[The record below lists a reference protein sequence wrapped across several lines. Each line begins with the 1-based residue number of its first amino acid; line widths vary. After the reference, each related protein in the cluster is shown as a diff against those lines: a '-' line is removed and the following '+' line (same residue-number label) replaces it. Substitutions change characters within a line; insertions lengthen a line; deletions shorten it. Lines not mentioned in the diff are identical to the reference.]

1 LTHGVDRLEDVQIA
15 GLRGG
20 WYRSDLPK
28 RVSRGNWDGEFCGD
42 VVPKCVSWGSRE
54 GRFIDD
60 VDVDVIVNVIG
71 GSRH

>member
-1 LTHGVDRLEDVQIA
+1 LAHGVDRLEDVQIA

-20 WYRSDLPK
+20 WCRSDLPK
-28 RVSRGNWDGEFCGD
+28 HVSWGNRDGEVCGD
-42 VVPKCVSWGSRE
+42 VPKCVSWGSRE

-60 VDVDVIVNVIG
+60 VDVNVVVNVIG